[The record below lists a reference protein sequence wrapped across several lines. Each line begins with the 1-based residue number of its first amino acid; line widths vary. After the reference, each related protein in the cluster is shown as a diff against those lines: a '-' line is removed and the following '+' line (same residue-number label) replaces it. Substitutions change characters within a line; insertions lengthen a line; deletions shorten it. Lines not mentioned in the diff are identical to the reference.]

1 MTTLHMP
8 KATAV
13 WLIDNTTLTFDQIAE
28 FCGFHPL
35 EVSGI
40 ADGDVAT
47 GIKGADPIVTGQ
59 LDQAEI
65 DRCQEDAT
73 ARLKINVSKVDLPAE
88 KRKGPSYTP
97 ISRRQ
102 DRPDAINWLLRYH
115 PELTDGQISKLV
127 GTTKTTITAVRD
139 RTHWNTANLQLVDPV
154 SLALCSQTDL
164 DAAVAKAQA
173 KKAREDAKNGI
184 TPAEAEETLI
194 PVAETTAPEP
204 ELTAE
209 EQAET
214 VDIGDAESLFNLP
227 KIEKNVDPEGV

>member
-13 WLIDNTTLTFDQIAE
+13 WLIDNTTLTFNQIAE

-35 EVSGI
+35 EIAGI
-40 ADGDVAT
+40 ADGDVAF
-47 GIKGADPIVTGQ
+47 GIKGADPTATGQ
-59 LDQAEI
+59 LDLAEI
-65 DRCQEDAT
+65 ERCQSDPAG
-73 ARLKINVSKVDLPAE
+73 RLKINASTIDLPAE

-115 PELTDGQISKLV
+115 PELTDGQICKLV

-154 SLALCSQTDL
+154 SLALCTQTDL

-173 KKAREDAKNGI
+173 KKAREDAKAGI
-184 TPAEAEETLI
+184 TPEQAAEKLI
-194 PVAETTAPEP
+194 PVAETTAVEP
-204 ELTAE
+204 EISAE
-209 EQAET
+209 ESAET
-214 VDIGDAESLFNLP
+214 VNIEDADALFNLP
-227 KIEKNVDPEGV
+227 KPD

>member
-13 WLIDNTTLTFDQIAE
+13 WLIDNTTLTFDQVAE

-35 EVSGI
+35 EIAGI
-40 ADGDVAT
+40 ADGDVAV

-59 LDQAEI
+59 LDQSEI
-65 DRCQEDAT
+65 ERCQNDPT
-73 ARLKINVSKVDLPAE
+73 ARLKLNQSKVDLPPE

-139 RTHWNTANLQLVDPV
+139 RTHWNTANLQLIDPV
-154 SLALCSQTDL
+154 SLALCSQTGL
-164 DAAVAKAQA
+164 DEAVAKAQA
-173 KKAREDAKNGI
+173 RKAREDAKNGI
-184 TPAEAEETLI
+184 TPEQAKETLI
-194 PVAETTAPEP
+194 PVLETTSPDVEK
-204 ELTAE
+204 TAE
-209 EQAET
+209 ESAEE
-214 VDIGDAESLFNLP
+214 VNIDDAEALFNLP
-227 KIEKNVDPEGV
+227 RTEKSPESKES

>member
-13 WLIDNTTLTFDQIAE
+13 WLIDNTTLTFDQIAD

-35 EVSGI
+35 EISGI
-40 ADGDVAT
+40 ADGDVAA
-47 GIKGADPIVTGQ
+47 GIKGADPIATGQ

-65 DRCQEDAT
+65 DRCQDDAS
-73 ARLKINVSKVDLPAE
+73 ARLKINASTIDVPPE

-115 PELTDGQISKLV
+115 PELTDGQVCKLV

-139 RTHWNTANLQLVDPV
+139 RTHWNTANLQLIDPV
-154 SLALCSQTDL
+154 SLALCTQTDL
-164 DAAVAKAQA
+164 DFAVAKSQA
-173 KKAREDAKNGI
+173 KIAREDAKKGI
-184 TPAEAEETLI
+184 TPEQAAEKLI
-194 PVAETTAPEP
+194 PVEETTAPEP
-204 ELTAE
+204 EVSAE
-209 EQAET
+209 ESAEA
-214 VDIGDAESLFNLP
+214 VDIKDADAIFNLP
-227 KIEKNVDPEGV
+227 KSDEATTS